1 MGRKIFLFL
10 IGGVFVLA
18 GFVSIVKPAMAFS
31 GSGSGTEED
40 PYVITTVE
48 QLQEMKDNLT
58 AYYELGNDIDASATS
73 GWNDGAGFEPIG
85 TENAPF
91 TGSLDGQGY
100 KIENLFINRATN
112 YIGLF
117 GYVGSGG
124 VVKNVGLE
132 NVNVTGSVVVGGL
145 VGRNWGGTVSNCYS
159 TGFVSGNNYV
169 GGLVGYNWGGTVS
182 NSYSTGEVSGEEYVG
197 GLVGRNRGGT
207 VSNCYSTGFVSGNNC
222 VGGLVGYNWGG
233 TVSNSYSTGAVTGSS
248 YVGGLVG
255 YNDAGTVSNS
265 FWDTQTSGQATSA
278 GGTGKTTVEMMT
290 LSTFGDAGWDI
301 VLIQNYVDQTWYI
314 DEGNDYPKL
323 GWQLTTPTVTTTAVS
338 SITTTTAESGGN
350 VTNDGGASVTARGV
364 CWSTSENPTISDSK
378 TTDGTGT
385 GEFTSSITGLSPGT
399 TYYVRAYAT
408 NSAGTGYGEQRSFTT
423 TPTYTIT
430 ATAGSNGSISPSG
443 VVTVNH
449 GDNKTFTITANAN
462 YYILDVKVDTLSQG
476 AISFYTFTNVT
487 SNHTIHASFSAL
499 LSSAWVDSTTGNDAN
514 PGTDAEPFA
523 TIQKGVNMS
532 ASGATIY
539 VAAGTYTE
547 NVTVNTSMTIS
558 GAGSE
563 TTILDANGGVGWTI
577 NAEGVTISGFT
588 ITGADTGIL
597 LDADNASI
605 YNNTIQN
612 NNHGLYITGDNNYI
626 IGNNLLNNTDSG
638 VYLSSSASGNI
649 INFNNIVGNSS
660 YGVYNDATEIANAE
674 NNWWGNNSGPTH
686 SSNPEGTGD
695 TISDDVDY
703 DPWLKTEVGGGI
715 TQEIPANTTETIEDG
730 DLGVAIDIT
739 TNENGSARVI
749 ITSYTDN
756 PVPEIGF
763 VSGFEGVYYDVYVI
777 NPEYISQIKLRIY
790 YSVLLNLTT
799 SDKPVYWYDGS
810 NWVLCSDQL
819 VVPGE
824 VTLETTTY
832 GGYVE
837 ITINNSTSPTLSDL
851 SGTPFAIGF
860 SAGEETP
867 TTGLTSATGG
877 GCFIATAAYGTPMA
891 EEVEALRRFRDN
903 VLMKTVAGKE
913 FIKLYYATSP
923 PIADLIRS
931 KPLLR
936 ALVRTGLEPLIWFT
950 ELRRKGE

>member
-182 NSYSTGEVSGEEYVG
+182 NSYSTG
-197 GLVGRNRGGT
+197 
-207 VSNCYSTGFVSGNNC
+207 
-222 VGGLVGYNWGG
+222 
-233 TVSNSYSTGAVTGSS
+233 AVTGSS

-255 YNDAGTVSNS
+255 CNGGTVSNS